1 VAGLIDTL
9 TRLSSPWAY
18 VVVGL
23 LATAEAVFVG
33 LVLPGELVLLLGGFL
48 AYQGRVSLAGMVA
61 VAAVAAVAGYLVGY
75 ATGRRLGPALRTG
88 GLGRRI
94 GPARWDRVQA
104 VLAARGGQ
112 AIFLGRFVGLLRAL
126 MPAAAGTARMPY
138 PTFVVWTVAGGLIW
152 APGFVLLGYL
162 AGGSYQRV
170 ADLAGQASL
179 ILLALLVLVGGVLA
193 AARWTA
199 RHPDQVRALLARQLE
214 RPAVAA
220 LRRRYGSQLGF
231 LARRFSPQ
239 GALGLSL
246 TVGLAAVVGFG
257 WLFGGITEDVI
268 KGDEL
273 AARDS
278 PVAAWLAE
286 HRVGWLTA
294 TMRAITQLGS
304 LRLIAPLVALTAL
317 LLLVRARRPDA
328 AALLVTAVTGAS
340 LLVVLVKLLIGRAR
354 PEGGGM
360 LVLVDSSSFPSA
372 HSAQAV
378 ATYGALAYL
387 AGRAA
392 PRWGQR
398 VAAWTTATLIALLV
412 GFSRLYL
419 GVHWLSDVLGGYAL
433 GAGWLAIVITATATY
448 QRLRSQ
454 APPPE
459 ERQQPDDQPK
469 PTGRQDNARE
479 ANH

>member
-1 VAGLIDTL
+1 
-9 TRLSSPWAY
+9 
-18 VVVGL
+18 
-23 LATAEAVFVG
+23 
-33 LVLPGELVLLLGGFL
+33 
-48 AYQGRVSLAGMVA
+48 
-61 VAAVAAVAGYLVGY
+61 
-75 ATGRRLGPALRTG
+75 
-88 GLGRRI
+88 
-94 GPARWDRVQA
+94 
-104 VLAARGGQ
+104 
-112 AIFLGRFVGLLRAL
+112 
-126 MPAAAGTARMPY
+126 
-138 PTFVVWTVAGGLIW
+138 
-152 APGFVLLGYL
+152 
-162 AGGSYQRV
+162 
-170 ADLAGQASL
+170 SL

-199 RHPDQVRALLARQLE
+199 RHPDQVRALLARQLQ
-214 RPAVAA
+214 RPAVLT
-220 LRRRYGSQLGF
+220 LRRRYATQLGF

-239 GALGLSL
+239 GALGLWL
-246 TVGLAAVVGFG
+246 TLGLAAVVGFG

-278 PVAAWLAE
+278 PVAAWLAD

-317 LLLVRARRPDA
+317 LLILRARRPDA
-328 AALLVTAVTGAS
+328 AALLVTAAAGTS

-360 LVLVDSSSFPSA
+360 LVLVNSSSFPSA

-398 VAAWTTATLIALLV
+398 VAAWTAAALIALLV

-454 APPPE
+454 APPPK

-469 PTGRQDNARE
+469 ATGRQDSARE
-479 ANH
+479 AND

>member
-33 LVLPGELVLLLGGFL
+33 LVLPGELALLLGGFL

-75 ATGRRLGPALRTG
+75 ETGRHLGPALRTS

-112 AIFLGRFVGLLRAL
+112 AIFVGRFVGLLRAL
-126 MPAAAGTARMPY
+126 MPAAAGMARMPY
-138 PTFVVWTVAGGLIW
+138 RTFVVWTVAGGLIW

-179 ILLALLVLVGGVLA
+179 ILLALLVGVGGVLA
-193 AARWTA
+193 AARWIA
-199 RHPDQVRALLARQLE
+199 RHPDQVRARLARQLQ

-220 LRRRYGSQLGF
+220 LRRRYATQLGF

-246 TVGLAAVVGFG
+246 TVGLAAVVGLG
-257 WLFGGITEDVI
+257 WLFGGITEDVL

-278 PVAAWLAE
+278 PVAAWLTD

-294 TMRAITQLGS
+294 TMRTVTQLGS

-317 LLLVRARRPDA
+317 LLIFRARRPDA
-328 AALLVTAVTGAS
+328 AALLVTAAAGAS

-354 PEGGGM
+354 PEVGGM
-360 LVLVDSSSFPSA
+360 LVFPSA

-387 AGRAA
+387 AGQAA

-398 VAAWTTATLIALLV
+398 VAAWTAAVLIAVLV

-433 GAGWLAIVITATATY
+433 GAAWLAIVITATATY

-454 APPPE
+454 RPPLQ
-459 ERQQPDDQPK
+459 ERHQPDDQPK
-469 PTGRQDNARE
+469 ATGRQDRARK
-479 ANH
+479 AND

>member
-1 VAGLIDTL
+1 MAGLIDTL

-23 LATAEAVFVG
+23 LATTEAVFAG
-33 LVLPGELVLLLGGFL
+33 LVLPGELALLLGGFL

-61 VAAVAAVAGYLVGY
+61 VAAVASVAGYLIGY
-75 ATGRRLGPALRTG
+75 ETGRRLGPALRTSA
-88 GLGRRI
+88 LGRRI

-112 AIFLGRFVGLLRAL
+112 AIFVGRFVGVLRAL
-126 MPAAAGTARMPY
+126 MPASACMARMPY
-138 PTFVVWTVAGGLIW
+138 RTFLVWTVAGGLIW

-162 AGGSYQRV
+162 AGGSYRRV

-179 ILLALLVLVGGVLA
+179 ILLALLVLVGGVLG
-193 AARWTA
+193 AARWAA
-199 RHPDQVRALLARQLE
+199 RHPDQIRALLARQLQ
-214 RPAVAA
+214 RPAVAT
-220 LRRRYGSQLGF
+220 LRRRYGTQLGF

-278 PVAAWLAE
+278 PVAAWLAD

-304 LRLIAPLVALTAL
+304 LHVIGPLVALTAL
-317 LLLVRARRPDA
+317 LLILRARRPDA
-328 AALLVTAVTGAS
+328 AALLVTAAAGTS

-354 PEGGGM
+354 PEGGM
-360 LVLVDSSSFPSA
+360 LVLVNSSSFPSA

-398 VAAWTTATLIALLV
+398 VAAWTAAALIALLV

-433 GAGWLAIVITATATY
+433 GAAWLAIVITATATY

-454 APPPE
+454 HSPLQE
-459 ERQQPDDQPK
+459 QQQPGDRSKDA
-469 PTGRQDNARE
+469 GRQDRARE
-479 ANH
+479 AND